1 MRPDGLL
8 PDVSLKGGNIDIV
21 KIDRRHKGVCIALNP
36 IVTVVDTILSPTSRK
51 PGMTYF
57 STLSLWRKVIINSAN
72 VSGEPWLYLWSRIR
86 LFLPSSLRK
95 SPLRTVNR
103 LAKPL

>member
-36 IVTVVDTILSPTSRK
+36 IVTVVDIHT
-51 PGMTYF
+51 
-57 STLSLWRKVIINSAN
+57 
-72 VSGEPWLYLWSRIR
+72 VSHVAQAGND
-86 LFLPSSLRK
+86 LFFDIELMEK
-95 SPLRTVNR
+95 G
-103 LAKPL
+103 